1 MTDQYRPWE
10 TAVRAPAAVAPSATT
25 TTTLYD
31 LIATMQDVG
40 GPDNDGLVVATVR
53 DMLSVG
59 SPHRAKRSRPAQD
72 GPEQCGRRLTAC
84 HLPVAGMFSKDEEER
99 DGNEHART

>member
-10 TAVRAPAAVAPSATT
+10 TAVSAPAAVAPSATT

-31 LIATMQDVG
+31 LMATMQDVG
-40 GPDNDGLVVATVR
+40 GPDNDGLVVATVI

-59 SPHRAKRSRPAQD
+59 SLIVPSALDLPRTVLSSVAD
-72 GPEQCGRRLTAC
+72 G
-84 HLPVAGMFSKDEEER
+84 
-99 DGNEHART
+99 